1 MIKQSLGGE
10 SEVWWEGFCSRV
22 GIKAGD
28 QWSKRP
34 SRLPAHWEWT
44 LLFKFHI
51 LLVARQE
58 NLTELI
64 TKLKKRLQSRS
75 TANSYFPTMIY
86 FVFGRP
92 MTWTCKPFR
101 TLSIQESRQSVKVA
115 QAQAQA
121 HAHAHALSSSCTLC
135 LPSPWWLRSMA
146 KTKIKQVFF
155 FFFSFLFFS
164 FFFFVEMSLT
174 HSPLVT

>member
-44 LLFKFHI
+44 LLLKFHI

-75 TANSYFPTMIY
+75 TANSCFPTMIY
-86 FVFGRP
+86 YFFLDAPWLEHANHLGLTPSKSPVNLLKSHKHKHMHTHMRCPLAAHYACLLHGDSGR
-92 MTWTCKPFR
+92 WQK
-101 TLSIQESRQSVKVA
+101 Q
-115 QAQAQA
+115 
-121 HAHAHALSSSCTLC
+121 
-135 LPSPWWLRSMA
+135 RSNR
-146 KTKIKQVFF
+146 
-155 FFFSFLFFS
+155 FFFSFSLFFS
-164 FFFFVEMSLT
+164 FHFFFVEMSLT